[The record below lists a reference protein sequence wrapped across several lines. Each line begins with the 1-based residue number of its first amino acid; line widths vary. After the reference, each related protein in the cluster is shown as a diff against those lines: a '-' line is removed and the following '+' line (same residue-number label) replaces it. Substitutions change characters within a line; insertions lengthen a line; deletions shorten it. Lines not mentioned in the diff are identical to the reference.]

1 MNTTRNNLSEDC
13 IVTLIASIDD
23 ETEERTEILA
33 TRESAGQKEFFAA
46 AQSGFRA
53 ECKLTVRYEEYEGQE
68 FAELLLHGRKKRLYI
83 YRTYD
88 RDDGKTELYL
98 TGKAGVFGGNQR

>member
-1 MNTTRNNLSEDC
+1 MNTVRNNLSEDC
-13 IVTLIASIDD
+13 TVTLIASIDD
-23 ETEERTEILA
+23 ENEERTEILA

-46 AQSGFRA
+46 AQSGFKA

-68 FAELLLHGRKKRLYI
+68 FAELLLHGRKRRLYV

-98 TGKAGVFGGNQR
+98 TSKAGVFSGNQR